1 MRAEAAPFTVAEAA
15 RVQGVRH
22 AVLYL
27 AGASGPVAIAR
38 SAGAPAASAPPVVAD
53 SLATGAPA
61 IDRRLFALPVAQ
73 RGQPP
78 VAVLAVELEEAADE
92 KELAA
97 PLAELA
103 ELGGALLENERRL
116 RETAAEARQDP
127 LTGLRNRRAF
137 LERLELLLEA
147 GASAELAVVFCDLD
161 GFKRVNDRHGYTVGD
176 EVLREVARVLS
187 AELRPGE
194 ELFRIGGDEFAA
206 VVLGGRNVGDVV
218 ALRLAAALQ
227 MRRRGPDLPRLSSGI
242 AVFPADGSSADAL
255 LGAAAGRLA
264 STRRTDRPRLGPT
277 PGSPSRRLRLLA
289 VDDDAGLRLLLRTTF
304 ELADI
309 TVDEAATVEEARAAI
324 ARERPDVVVLDVSL
338 PGASG
343 LELARQLKSAAAT
356 ATTPVVL
363 LTGGDV
369 SDAEAVAAGA
379 EALVRKPFSPLDLLA
394 TVERVT
400 GAAPAS
406 LAVAGARPGSAGDQL
421 LLYAGDLRRLLQ
433 LERQQ
438 RRALES
444 AYRETVSALAG
455 ALELRDTGT
464 AAHSS
469 RVQRYASALAAIA
482 APELL
487 DDPSIE
493 YGFLLHDIGKIG
505 IPDRILQKPGPLT
518 DEERRVM
525 QTHAP
530 LGAQMLEAIGR
541 LRGEGLAVVRHH
553 HERWDGGGYPDGLSG
568 DVIPLGARI
577 FAVADALDAITSDR
591 PYRAAGPWE
600 RAVAEI
606 RTEAGRQFDPAIVKA
621 FERRED
627 DLRRIRTQ
635 LRAA

>member
-1 MRAEAAPFTVAEAA
+1 
-15 RVQGVRH
+15 
-22 AVLYL
+22 
-27 AGASGPVAIAR
+27 
-38 SAGAPAASAPPVVAD
+38 
-53 SLATGAPA
+53 
-61 IDRRLFALPVAQ
+61 
-73 RGQPP
+73 
-78 VAVLAVELEEAADE
+78 
-92 KELAA
+92 
-97 PLAELA
+97 
-103 ELGGALLENERRL
+103 
-116 RETAAEARQDP
+116 
-127 LTGLRNRRAF
+127 
-137 LERLELLLEA
+137 
-147 GASAELAVVFCDLD
+147 
-161 GFKRVNDRHGYTVGD
+161 
-176 EVLREVARVLS
+176 
-187 AELRPGE
+187 
-194 ELFRIGGDEFAA
+194 
-206 VVLGGRNVGDVV
+206 
-218 ALRLAAALQ
+218 
-227 MRRRGPDLPRLSSGI
+227 
-242 AVFPADGSSADAL
+242 
-255 LGAAAGRLA
+255 
-264 STRRTDRPRLGPT
+264 
-277 PGSPSRRLRLLA
+277 
-289 VDDDAGLRLLLRTTF
+289 
-304 ELADI
+304 
-309 TVDEAATVEEARAAI
+309 
-324 ARERPDVVVLDVSL
+324 
-338 PGASG
+338 
-343 LELARQLKSAAAT
+343 
-356 ATTPVVL
+356 VL

-568 DVIPLGARI
+568 DAIPLGARI